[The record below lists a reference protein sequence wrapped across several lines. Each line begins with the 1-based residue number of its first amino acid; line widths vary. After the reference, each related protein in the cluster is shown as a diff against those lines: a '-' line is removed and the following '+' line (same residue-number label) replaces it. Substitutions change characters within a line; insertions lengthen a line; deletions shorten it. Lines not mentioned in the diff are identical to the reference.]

1 MTSEANAAP
10 SPRYFFLHIMKTG
23 GQTFYWRIRPNFALD
38 EMYPQRAEDD
48 DLLLANASIP
58 YLLNIPESRKARVRF
73 YSGHFP
79 LVATELL
86 GGDFLTMTMLRDPV
100 DRTVS
105 FLKHMKRRDP
115 RYHELTLEQIYEDDL
130 LIQMFVLNHQAKLF
144 SLTREDEPEGYFH
157 LVVVDDTRLERAKE
171 RLQTVDVIGFTERLE
186 DFARRG
192 QDTIRPPRRRPRRRE
207 RQRGPLGSFPG
218 AA

>member
-1 MTSEANAAP
+1 M
-10 SPRYFFLHIMKTG
+10 
-23 GQTFYWRIRPNFALD
+23 
-38 EMYPQRAEDD
+38 
-48 DLLLANASIP
+48 
-58 YLLNIPESRKARVRF
+58 RF

-157 LVVVDDTRLERAKE
+157 LVVVDDSRLERAKE
-171 RLQTVDVIGFTERLE
+171 RLQTVDVIGFTERLD
-186 DFARRG
+186 DFAREVTTRFG
-192 QDTIRPPRRRPRRRE
+192 LRVADRADVNVSEDPWEASPALRE
-207 RQRGPLGSFPG
+207 RIREDNAKDVQFFAFAQSL
-218 AA
+218 AAR